1 MSAPE
6 PGPRERTNLTGRCG
20 QLCANAGVALTSAI
34 VQKTRWVMIFMMA
47 TILPDAMT
55 AISRVGILGLG
66 KMGMPMARHLVSKG
80 YGVAAYDPLE
90 PARSNARA
98 AGVTLLGSPAEVA
111 RASELVIIVVGFDH
125 EVEAVIF
132 SKDGIVHAARPG
144 LIVAL
149 GSTVAPRYARRLA
162 ERLRDAG
169 IVLLDVPLARGEAA
183 ALAGKLLIYGA
194 GDEAAFEA
202 CRPAF
207 GAFASEIFHLG
218 AAGAGQVGK
227 MVNNLL
233 LWACTSAN
241 DEGLRL
247 GEALGVS
254 ADKLRVALRAGS
266 GQNWAMDNRADLSG
280 MPWAEKDMGIVL
292 HEADLARLS
301 LPLCGTVKE
310 TIKGLKIRMGL
321 GLPRGSE

>member
-1 MSAPE
+1 
-6 PGPRERTNLTGRCG
+6 
-20 QLCANAGVALTSAI
+20 
-34 VQKTRWVMIFMMA
+34 
-47 TILPDAMT
+47 
-55 AISRVGILGLG
+55 
-66 KMGMPMARHLVSKG
+66 MGAPMARHLLSRG
-80 YGVAAYDPLE
+80 YSVAGYDPLE

-98 AGVTLLGSPAEVA
+98 LGITLLGSPGEVA

-132 SKDGIVHAARPG
+132 GQDGIVHAERRG

-162 ERLRDAG
+162 ERLGDAG

-207 GAFASEIFHLG
+207 GAFASDIFHLG
-218 AAGAGQVGK
+218 AAGAGQVVK
-227 MVNNLL
+227 MVNNLIP
-233 LWACTSAN
+233 WSCIVAN
-241 DEGLRL
+241 DEGLAL
-247 GEALGVS
+247 GEALGVDRARLKAALHHGS
-254 ADKLRVALRAGS
+254 A
-266 GQNWAMDNRADLSG
+266 QNWAMDHSAERSG
-280 MPWAEKDMGIVL
+280 MPWAEKDMSIVL
-292 HEADLARLS
+292 HEADLARVS
-301 LPLCGTVKE
+301 LPLSGTVKE

-321 GLPRGSE
+321 GLPPGTE